1 MGRLYRTG
9 DLARWRPDG
18 RLDFLG
24 RADGQVKMRGDRIE
38 PGAIEAAAETQPGVR
53 QAVAV
58 AREDTPSNVGSCS
71 ASPRRRGRYRAARG
85 ASSRPTGV
93 PRVNA
98 TQMPFFGAGRPRLK
112 ARRRRND
119 AHL

>member
-24 RADGQVKMRGDRIE
+24 RADGQVQVRLDRIE
-38 PGAIEAAAETQPGVR
+38 PGAIEAAAETQPGVW

-58 AREDTPSNVGSCS
+58 AREDTRGNVRLVLCFT
-71 ASPRRRGRYRAARG
+71 AAPRRKCP
-85 ASSRPTGV
+85 SSALEG
-93 PRVNA
+93 
-98 TQMPFFGAGRPRLK
+98 Q
-112 ARRRRND
+112 D
-119 AHL
+119 